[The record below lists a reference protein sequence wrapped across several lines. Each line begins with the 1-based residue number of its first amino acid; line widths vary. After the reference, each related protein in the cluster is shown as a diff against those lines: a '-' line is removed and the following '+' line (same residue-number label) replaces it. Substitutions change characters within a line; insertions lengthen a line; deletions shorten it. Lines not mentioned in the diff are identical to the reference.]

1 MNPDENAALLAGTL
15 VCCPAWLVPKRPP
28 EALVPCAWPKLQ
40 PDPPADFFV
49 SPPNTLLPPP
59 SPAPPPPKRE
69 LPPAVLVLL
78 NGVVAD
84 EAGGLALDPNNP
96 PAGVE
101 LAVFVW
107 PNRLLELPL
116 VAGGLKK
123 SDGLDFP

>member
-1 MNPDENAALLAGTL
+1 M
-15 VCCPAWLVPKRPP
+15 
-28 EALVPCAWPKLQ
+28 
-40 PDPPADFFV
+40 
-49 SPPNTLLPPP
+49 LLPPP
-59 SPAPPPPKRE
+59 PPAPPPPKRE

-84 EAGGLALDPNNP
+84 EAGGLALDPNSP

-101 LAVFVW
+101 FAVFVW
-107 PNRLLELPL
+107 PNRLLEPPP